1 MIETANGQEASE
13 ACAKLPSP
21 EGMAGAWCGG
31 AGREKGKHEVL
42 ERTRG
47 PAPHPLKWAPSSCSK
62 HAHTLWRQPAPGPCT
77 PRKALTLTR

>member
-1 MIETANGQEASE
+1 MCKAPFSRRHGR
-13 ACAKLPSP
+13 
-21 EGMAGAWCGG
+21 GVVRG

-42 ERTRG
+42 ERTGG

-62 HAHTLWRQPAPGPCT
+62 HEHILWRQPAPGPCT